1 MSKGES
7 GRAGAGWPPP
17 GVRGVLDALSD
28 AVVAADLSAT
38 ICYANPAAARLLGWD
53 PGELDGQPAT
63 SLVPAEIGG
72 WLEDGFEA
80 FAHSEVHDLVGR
92 PLAVSM
98 VRRDGREVG
107 TEMVLSP
114 IDADGDRVVV
124 AVMRSRSDE
133 RVQRWSDL
141 TRELLDILT
150 ATGADDSPFDRLLST
165 LGRRLRWDVTTLW
178 GLTPDGT
185 PVCLHVWTRSPTT
198 GRTFVAEKQKD
209 PSHGSEGMPRW
220 VFEHGEPLWVPD
232 LADEERFLTDPAR
245 ADGLR
250 SACAFPIHY
259 HDACI
264 GVVKMLSTGRRQQDP
279 EVVDL
284 MGAVS
289 GHVGE
294 LLHALEQATER
305 EQLVA
310 DLREA
315 RRSQEFLLRA
325 SRVLSEA
332 SDYRQTVGRLA
343 EVAVPVLGDICLID
357 IRNEQGTMERM
368 VARHADPALQSLVD
382 QLRLRYAP
390 DPEGSHPS
398 VTVMRTGRSSWA
410 PEMSDEF
417 VARTSRDEQH
427 LALVRELEFTS
438 YMTVPLKAGGG
449 VLGTVTLVSAGSGR
463 RFSEKDLVGAEE
475 LAMQVASV
483 LERARL
489 HDREQQISHTL
500 QRSLLPNRL
509 PELEGWSLAAR
520 YLPTAEGVEVGGD
533 WYDVIPLDRRTAAL
547 VVGDVEGHDMEAAS
561 VMGQLRHASW
571 LVVSEERAPGPVLDR
586 LNRFLLAS
594 GGAAGVERIATV
606 LVAIVDL
613 VSTEMAVASAG
624 HLPPLMVGPDRA
636 EYLGLRPGP
645 PLGVPEA
652 RYRQQSVELADRIL
666 LMFTDGL
673 VERSGEP
680 LDTGLERLREITETA
695 GLAPVALADHLLAS
709 IFEDGPSTD
718 DVALLAAR
726 RSAS

>member
-1 MSKGES
+1 MSEGES
-7 GRAGAGWPPP
+7 GRAGVGWPPP

-28 AVVAADLSAT
+28 AVVVADLSAT
-38 ICYANPAAARLLGWD
+38 ICYANPAAARLLGWR
-53 PGELDGQPAT
+53 PGELEGQPAK

-72 WLEDGFEA
+72 WFEHGFEA
-80 FAHSEVHDLVGR
+80 FAHSEVHDLAGR
-92 PLAVSM
+92 RLAVSM
-98 VRRDGREVG
+98 RRRDGQELG

-114 IDADGDRVVV
+114 VEADGDRVVV

-133 RVQRWSDL
+133 RLQRWSDL

-165 LGRRLRWDVTTLW
+165 LGRRLRWDVITLW

-185 PVCLHVWTRSPTT
+185 PVCLHVWTRSPAT
-198 GRTFVAEKQKD
+198 GRAFVAEKEKD

-220 VFEHGEPLWVPD
+220 VFEHGEPLWVSD
-232 LADEERFLTDPAR
+232 LAAEERFLTDAAR
-245 ADGLR
+245 DDGLR
-250 SACAFPIHY
+250 SACAFPIQY

-264 GVVKMLSTGRRQQDP
+264 GVVKMLSTQRRQQDP
-279 EVVDL
+279 ELVDL

-332 SDYRQTVGRLA
+332 SDYRQTVERLA
-343 EVAVPVLGDICLID
+343 EVAVPVLADICLID
-357 IRNEQGTMERM
+357 IRNAQGDMERM
-368 VARHADPALQSLVD
+368 VARHADPTRQPLVD

-398 VTVMRTGRSSWA
+398 VTVMRTGRSSWS
-410 PEMSDEF
+410 PDISDEF
-417 VARTSRDEQH
+417 LALTSRDERH
-427 LALVRELEFTS
+427 RALAKELGFSS

-489 HDREQQISHTL
+489 HEREQQISHTL

-509 PELEGWSLAAR
+509 PDLEGWSMAAR

-561 VMGQLRHASW
+561 VMGQLRHALW
-571 LVVSEERAPGPVLDR
+571 LVMSEERSPGPVLER

-594 GGAAGVERIATV
+594 GEAAGVERIATV
-606 LVAIVDL
+606 MVATVDL
-613 VSTEMAVASAG
+613 ARAEIVVASAG
-624 HLPPLMVGPDRA
+624 HLPPLLVGRDRTD
-636 EYLGLRPGP
+636 YLGLRPGP
-645 PLGVPEA
+645 PLGVPQA
-652 RYRQQSVELADRIL
+652 RYRHQSVELDDRCL
-666 LMFTDGL
+666 VMFTDGL
-673 VERSGEP
+673 VERTGEP
-680 LDTGLERLREITETA
+680 LEIGLDRLREVTEAA
-695 GLAPVALADHLLAS
+695 GLAPGPLADHLLAS
-709 IFEDGPSTD
+709 MFEDGPSAD

-726 RSAS
+726 RAVD